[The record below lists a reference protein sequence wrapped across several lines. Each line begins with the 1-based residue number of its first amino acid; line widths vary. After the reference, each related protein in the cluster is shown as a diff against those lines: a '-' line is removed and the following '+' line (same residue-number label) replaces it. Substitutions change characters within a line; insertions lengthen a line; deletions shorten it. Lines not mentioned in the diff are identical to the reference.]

1 MSHNENLKQNKYFSL
16 STAKLLIL
24 LSVYQVLYKPQQC
37 RCILFWKCF
46 AFLQIYVVSLGGM
59 LLSQPFTIGGSGST
73 YIYGYVDA
81 KFKPDMSLE
90 EATQFSTN
98 GTVEF

>member
-1 MSHNENLKQNKYFSL
+1 MSNAFFCK
-16 STAKLLIL
+16 
-24 LSVYQVLYKPQQC
+24 
-37 RCILFWKCF
+37 WF
-46 AFLQIYVVSLGGM
+46 AFAQIYVVSLGGM

-98 GTVEF
+98 GTVELQ

>member
-1 MSHNENLKQNKYFSL
+1 MFCLC
-16 STAKLLIL
+16 TDIL
-24 LSVYQVLYKPQQC
+24 
-37 RCILFWKCF
+37 
-46 AFLQIYVVSLGGM
+46 YVVSLGGM
-59 LLSQPFTIGGSGST
+59 LM

-98 GTVEF
+98 ALALAMGRDSVSGGVVHLVVITEAEVKHIVVPGDKLPKFHDD

>member
-1 MSHNENLKQNKYFSL
+1 MSD
-16 STAKLLIL
+16 
-24 LSVYQVLYKPQQC
+24 
-37 RCILFWKCF
+37 ILFCKCF
-46 AFLQIYVVSLGGM
+46 VFVQIYVVSLGGM
-59 LLSQPFTIGGSGST
+59 MLSQPYTIGGSGST

-98 GTVEF
+98 GT

>member
-1 MSHNENLKQNKYFSL
+1 MFACLQKE
-16 STAKLLIL
+16 STAKSCHCLFNQMLHKP
-24 LSVYQVLYKPQQC
+24 LSD
-37 RCILFWKCF
+37 ILFCKCF
-46 AFLQIYVVSLGGM
+46 VFVQIYVVSLGGM
-59 LLSQPFTIGGSGST
+59 MLSQPYTIGGSGST

-98 GTVEF
+98 GT

>member
-1 MSHNENLKQNKYFSL
+1 M
-16 STAKLLIL
+16 
-24 LSVYQVLYKPQQC
+24 
-37 RCILFWKCF
+37 
-46 AFLQIYVVSLGGM
+46 GGM

-98 GTVEF
+98 GTLELQCLLTFICIVNKTMF